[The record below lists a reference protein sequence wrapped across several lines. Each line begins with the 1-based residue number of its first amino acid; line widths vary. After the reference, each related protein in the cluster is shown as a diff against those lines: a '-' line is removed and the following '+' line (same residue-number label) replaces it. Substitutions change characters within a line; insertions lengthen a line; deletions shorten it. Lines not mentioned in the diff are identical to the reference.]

1 MPGAGE
7 ATYLVDV
14 IATANVVATANGSAN
29 CQFTPGALPSPT
41 IDNYGVPQ
49 GHYFALAAQ
58 LNPLQNGIWF
68 NDSNGPVPVMTVGA
82 GGEILNPSVLVD
94 VGPNGQFNAGTTWIY
109 SATSHNGGP
118 GLVLQ

>member
-7 ATYLVDV
+7 SVYIVDA
-14 IATANVVATANGSAN
+14 IATNNAVATSGGAN

-41 IDNYGVPQ
+41 IDNYGIPQ

-58 LNPLQNGIWF
+58 LNPLQNGIWL
-68 NDSNGPVPVMTVGA
+68 NDSNGPVPVCTVGA
-82 GGEILNPSVLVD
+82 GGELLNSSVVID
-94 VGPNGQFNAGTTWIY
+94 VGPNGATNAGTTYIY
-109 SATSHNGGP
+109 AAVSHNGGP